1 MSEIYIENYSERSIV
16 VLGDTKPHKDALK
29 SMGGRF
35 NSRLK
40 DNKVGWVFPKTFEQ
54 QVKDYVSNGK
64 ITVKV
69 KPNSS
74 NSSLDRLLQL
84 QEVSREIKEDI
95 KRVEKKIDNLDKK
108 LDVVVSLLHQIIGK
122 PIESNNSGTNEKRR
136 LLRRM

>member
-16 VLGDTKPHKDALK
+16 VLGDTKLHKDALK
-29 SMGGRF
+29 SMGGKF

-54 QVKDYVSNGK
+54 QVKDYVSSGK

-74 NSSLDRLLQL
+74 NSSVDQKRL
-84 QEVSREIKEDI
+84 EE
-95 KRVEKKIDNLDKK
+95 KIDNLDKK
-108 LDVVVSLLHQIIGK
+108 LDVVMSLLKQIIGK
-122 PIESNNSGTNEKRR
+122 PIESNNSGKNEKRR

>member
-40 DNKVGWVFPKTFEQ
+40 DDKVGWVFPKTFEQ

-69 KPNSS
+69 KPNK
-74 NSSLDRLLQL
+74 DLLQQL
-84 QEVSREIKEDI
+84 QEVNREIKEDI

-136 LLRRM
+136 LLRRK

>member
-54 QVKDYVSNGK
+54 QVKDYVSSGK

-74 NSSLDRLLQL
+74 NSSVDQKRL
-84 QEVSREIKEDI
+84 EE
-95 KRVEKKIDNLDKK
+95 KIDNLDKK
-108 LDVVVSLLHQIIGK
+108 LDVVMSLLKQIIGK
-122 PIESNNSGTNEKRR
+122 PIESNNSGQNEKRR

>member
-40 DNKVGWVFPKTFEQ
+40 DDKVGWVFPKTFEQ

-69 KPNSS
+69 KPNK
-74 NSSLDRLLQL
+74 DRLQ
-84 QEVSREIKEDI
+84 QIIKMQQEIKEDI

-122 PIESNNSGTNEKRR
+122 PIESNNSGQNEKRR

>member
-1 MSEIYIENYSERSIV
+1 MSQIYIENYSERSIV

-40 DNKVGWVFPKTFEQ
+40 DDKVGWVFPKTFEQ

-69 KPNSS
+69 KPNK
-74 NSSLDRLLQL
+74 DRLQQL
-84 QEVSREIKEDI
+84 QEFNRDIKEDI

-108 LDVVVSLLHQIIGK
+108 LDVIVSLLHQIIGK
-122 PIESNNSGTNEKRR
+122 PNNSGQNEKRR
-136 LLRRM
+136 LLRRK

>member
-40 DNKVGWVFPKTFEQ
+40 DDKVGWVFPKTFEQ

-69 KPNSS
+69 KPNK
-74 NSSLDRLLQL
+74 DRLQ
-84 QEVSREIKEDI
+84 QIIKMQQEIKEDI

>member
-1 MSEIYIENYSERSIV
+1 
-16 VLGDTKPHKDALK
+16 
-29 SMGGRF
+29 MGGKF

-54 QVKDYVSNGK
+54 QVKDYVSSGK

-74 NSSLDRLLQL
+74 NSSVDQKRL
-84 QEVSREIKEDI
+84 EE
-95 KRVEKKIDNLDKK
+95 KIDNLDKK
-108 LDVVVSLLHQIIGK
+108 LDVVMSLLKQIIGK
-122 PIESNNSGTNEKRR
+122 PIESNNSGKNEKRR